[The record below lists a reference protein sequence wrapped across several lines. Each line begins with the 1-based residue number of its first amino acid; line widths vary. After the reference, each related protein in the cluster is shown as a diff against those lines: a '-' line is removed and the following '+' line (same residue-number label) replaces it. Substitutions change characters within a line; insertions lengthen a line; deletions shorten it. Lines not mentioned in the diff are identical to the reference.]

1 MKLLRTLSQRQPSQ
15 VVEHSCLTED
25 LVMRAA
31 GPLLDSRAE
40 ELVRRVRD
48 MKGRNPH
55 LRRRFRTLAAAQAN
69 QSAACFIS
77 HMSVCGDSFPARPGN
92 YAFRSH
98 IRLKDAVLC
107 GFCLLRGRAWRRHIR
122 LEADGQ
128 RSHSSVQ
135 HFRGPEIFPEAFP
148 SWPRSKLK
156 DVEDSS

>member
-1 MKLLRTLSQRQPSQ
+1 MKLLLTLSQRQPPQ
-15 VVEHSCLTED
+15 VVGHSCLTED
-25 LVMRAA
+25 LVMSAA

-55 LRRRFRTLAAAQAN
+55 LRRRFRTLAAAQGD

-77 HMSVCGDSFPARPGN
+77 LMSVCGDSFPARPGN

-107 GFCLLRGRAWRRHIR
+107 GFCLLRGQAWKQTVKDRIQASSIF
-122 LEADGQ
+122 LGQ
-128 RSHSSVQ
+128 KSFLKCSLHGHARS
-135 HFRGPEIFPEAFP
+135 
-148 SWPRSKLK
+148 
-156 DVEDSS
+156 